1 MMKMEYYTNRYKY
14 SDVLYEPVEILY
26 EYGVFHM
33 NQNKYSYTKF
43 HEHVFSH

>member
-1 MMKMEYYTNRYKY
+1 MNRYKY
-14 SDVLYEPVEILY
+14 SVDVLYEPVEILY